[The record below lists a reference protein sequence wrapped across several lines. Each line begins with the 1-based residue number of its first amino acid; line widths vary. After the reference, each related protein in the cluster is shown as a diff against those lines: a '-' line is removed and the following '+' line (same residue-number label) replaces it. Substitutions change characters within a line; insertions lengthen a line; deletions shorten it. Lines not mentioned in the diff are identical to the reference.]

1 MHFYTFLS
9 AGMTIA
15 AALAAMIPEAAIDT
29 KETLELPSILSV
41 IPLQNLTQDD
51 VIIYGL
57 HNQVKVISRSEL
69 QSIMGDIPIA
79 TEEQHNKNLTSLV
92 PDFTETEPC
101 RTIAKRCPKET
112 VWSMNP
118 VEVFLN
124 WDVPVSNV
132 VLAPPSNS
140 VSLNIN
146 QGFSIGNSIKTS
158 VSTNIK
164 AIKNFLSSSFSVGFS
179 KQWTTAYSAGYRFS
193 IPPGK
198 YGVIV
203 SNPLTTRHSGFMDV
217 GCIGQAERTEFLSD
231 TYQGKDFSDMSWVE
245 GVIGLCVSDSYPV
258 KRCLG
263 SGMIQ

>member
-1 MHFYTFLS
+1 
-9 AGMTIA
+9 
-15 AALAAMIPEAAIDT
+15 
-29 KETLELPSILSV
+29 
-41 IPLQNLTQDD
+41 
-51 VIIYGL
+51 
-57 HNQVKVISRSEL
+57 
-69 QSIMGDIPIA
+69 
-79 TEEQHNKNLTSLV
+79 
-92 PDFTETEPC
+92 
-101 RTIAKRCPKET
+101 
-112 VWSMNP
+112 MNP

-132 VLAPPSNS
+132 VLAPPMNS

-146 QGFSIGNSIKTS
+146 QGFSIGNSVKTS
-158 VSTNIK
+158 LSTNIK
-164 AIKNFLSSSFSVGFS
+164 AIKKFLSSSFSVGFS

-217 GCIGQAERTEFLSD
+217 GCIGQAERTEFFSD

-245 GVIGLCVSDSYPV
+245 GVIGLCVSDTYPV

-263 SGMIQ
+263 SGTMQ